1 MDETD
6 LRRRLHGL
14 PRDIEPSRDLWPGIA
29 ARLPPRAARAP
40 RRSRRPWFAGMAIAA
55 CLCVAVG
62 VAYTLRPAV
71 SVDHGP
77 APVTAAAPDDARHDL
92 LVREADAMTLEYEA
106 ALRQFEGAAMPAAL
120 RPALATLD
128 RSALEIRGALADDP
142 DAVFLLEQLRRTY
155 ARRVT
160 LTQRAVTG

>member
-1 MDETD
+1 MVTVA
-6 LRRRLHGL
+6 LRASVL
-14 PRDIEPSRDLWPGIA
+14 PA
-29 ARLPPRAARAP
+29 ARLP
-40 RRSRRPWFAGMAIAA
+40 
-55 CLCVAVG
+55 LC
-62 VAYTLRPAV
+62 TKEPS
-71 SVDHGP
+71 SV

>member
-6 LRRRLHGL
+6 LRRRLRGL

-71 SVDHGP
+71 PVDHGA
-77 APVTAAAPDDARHDL
+77 APVSLAAPGDARHDL

-106 ALRQFEGAAMPAAL
+106 ALRCPRRCGRHWRRSIAARWRSAVRSPTTPTRCSCSSNCDAPTPAA
-120 RPALATLD
+120 
-128 RSALEIRGALADDP
+128 
-142 DAVFLLEQLRRTY
+142 
-155 ARRVT
+155 
-160 LTQRAVTG
+160 

>member
-6 LRRRLHGL
+6 LRRRLRGL

-29 ARLPPRAARAP
+29 ARLSPQVADAPRA
-40 RRSRRPWFAGMAIAA
+40 SRRPWFAGLAIAA
-55 CLCVAVG
+55 SLCVAMG
-62 VAYTLRPAV
+62 LAYTLRPA
-71 SVDHGP
+71 STPADAP
-77 APVTAAAPDDARHDL
+77 APVASASPDGASDAL
-92 LVREADAMTLEYEA
+92 LSREADAMTLEYEA